1 MATKA
6 PSPKPSRTGAL
17 AALLKKYGYSA
28 AQQRAILADC
38 AVSDIRFF
46 AMHMPPARPTVAF
59 KEMMAGSRVRAMR
72 ERRGMAK
79 PGLVR
84 RAPQQSIV
92 DFSRD
97 INHLA
102 KHAAEGQWIG
112 SKTFIDQVHKD
123 YVRTR
128 GDISA
133 EAFKGR
139 LVDAARAG
147 KILLS
152 RADLVGAYP
161 KHRLAASLISV
172 GGQDYHMVE
181 HGWLR

>member
-1 MATKA
+1 MAA
-6 PSPKPSRTGAL
+6 RTHPRSTGTL
-17 AALLKKYGYSA
+17 ATLLKKYGYSA
-28 AQQRAILADC
+28 AQRRTILAGGTI
-38 AVSDIRFF
+38 SDIRAF
-46 AMHMPPARPTVAF
+46 AMHMPPARFVI
-59 KEMMAGSRVRAMR
+59 RARR
-72 ERRGMAK
+72 ERRDAARS
-79 PGLVR
+79 GLAR
-84 RAPQQSIV
+84 ARAPQQNIV